1 MRIGISRS
9 KGRRVDEENPYWMSF
24 SDIMSALLVIFI
36 LASMKL
42 ILDLT
47 ETRNKVDQQIEL
59 LAQANQVKAL
69 ILLEMKK
76 ELDKKGITV
85 EIVDNDSILRVP
97 ADQLYFESNEYH
109 IPDDKA
115 YAVTTIGK
123 ILYETITR
131 DTRNQYLDTIF
142 IEGHTD
148 SLPMNHGMGNWGLS
162 TYRAIEVWNHWRNDE
177 DIGKAISSIKNSSGN
192 LMFSVSGYAATRRFI
207 IDDDT
212 DEKRRHNRRIDIRF
226 TVKQPNIKDLSSIK
240 DSIGL

>member
-1 MRIGISRS
+1 MRMGISRS

-24 SDIMSALLVIFI
+24 SDIMAALLVIFI

-59 LAQANQVKAL
+59 LAKANQVKAQ
-69 ILLEMKK
+69 ILVEMKK

-97 ADQLYFESNEYH
+97 ADQLYFKSNEYQ
-109 IPDDKA
+109 IPEDKA

-123 ILYETITR
+123 ILYDTITR
-131 DTRNQYLDTIF
+131 DARNQYLDTIF

-148 SLPMNHGMGNWGLS
+148 SQPMNHGMGNWGLS
-162 TYRAIEVWNHWRNDE
+162 TYRAIEVWNHWQNDA
-177 DIGKAISSIKNSSGN
+177 DIGEAISSIKNSSGK

-226 TVKQPNIKDLSSIK
+226 TVKQPNIRDLSSIK

>member
-1 MRIGISRS
+1 MRMGINRS
-9 KGRRVDEENPYWMSF
+9 KSRNVDEENPYWMSF

-36 LASMKL
+36 LASMML

-47 ETRNKVDQQIEL
+47 ETRNKVDQQIEF
-59 LAQANQVKAL
+59 LAKANQVKGL
-69 ILLEMKK
+69 ILTEMKR
-76 ELDKKGITV
+76 ELDKKGISV
-85 EIVDNDSILRVP
+85 EIVDNDSILRIP
-97 ADQLYFESNEYH
+97 ADQLYFESNEYQ
-109 IPDDKA
+109 IPDEKT

-131 DTRNQYLDTIF
+131 KTRNQYIDTIF

-148 SLPMNHGMGNWGLS
+148 SQPMNLGMGNWGLS
-162 TYRAIEVWNHWRNDE
+162 TYRAIEVWNHWQNDA
-177 DIGKAISSIKNSSGN
+177 DIGESISSIKNSSGKF
-192 LMFSVSGYAATRRFI
+192 MFSVSGYAATRRFI

-226 TVKQPNIKDLSSIK
+226 TVKQPNIKDLSNIK